1 VSRLPALDASVSLAR
16 RSNLTHWLDRL
27 SIYLPVLLM
36 GVLALGSYWLL
47 RATPEA
53 LAPAQARPVT
63 HEPDYFMRQFSVKM
77 FDASGV
83 LTREVY
89 GMEARHHPD
98 TDSTEIDQARIRS
111 TQPGG
116 EFTLATAQRVLSN
129 GEQTEFDLL
138 GDAVVVR
145 EGGRS
150 ADGSTLPRVEFR
162 GEQLRV
168 VTQPQHIS
176 ADQPVT
182 LLRGQDR
189 LSADTLEH
197 RGEEGVTVFRGRV
210 RAQLMP

>member
-1 VSRLPALDASVSLAR
+1 
-16 RSNLTHWLDRL
+16 
-27 SIYLPVLLM
+27 M

-47 RATPEA
+47 RVTPEA
-53 LAPAQARPVT
+53 RTPAVARPVS
-63 HEPDYFMRQFSVKM
+63 HEPDYFMRQFSVKV
-77 FDASGV
+77 FDASGA

-89 GMEARHHPD
+89 GREARHHPD
-98 TDSTEIDQARIRS
+98 TDTIEIDQARIRS
-111 TQPGG
+111 TLPGG
-116 EFTLATAQRVLSN
+116 EFTLATAQQVRSN

-150 ADGSTLPRVEFR
+150 ADGTPLPRVEFR

-168 VTQPQHIS
+168 LTQPQHIS

-182 LLRGQDR
+182 LLRGRDR

-197 RGEEGVTVFRGRV
+197 LGETGVTVFRGRV